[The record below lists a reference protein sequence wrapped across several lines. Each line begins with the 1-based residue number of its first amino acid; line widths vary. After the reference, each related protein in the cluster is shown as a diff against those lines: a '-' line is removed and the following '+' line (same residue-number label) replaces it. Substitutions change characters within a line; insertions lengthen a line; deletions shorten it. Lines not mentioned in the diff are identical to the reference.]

1 MDQITDRV
9 KLEEVPI
16 YKEPEQSLDQYLR
29 SLFGY
34 CVRLHNHVKDYEYL
48 GFSREDA
55 VELFTYL
62 TKNSNEP
69 QYSLMRQ
76 ITMNRVLLE
85 EKGGTLSDASGLVIA
100 GVFSEVERLRFHV
113 KSIKA
118 KTYQDLLIKAM
129 AEYHYMDGLTVN
141 EITDELITSEFMD
154 EYSKDEK
161 KESLLENH
169 RRRIARYVSSFK
181 DFDVI
186 KTESKE

>member
-16 YKEPEQSLDQYLR
+16 YKEPEQSLEQYLR

-34 CVRLHNHVKDYEYL
+34 CVRLHNIVKQYEYL
-48 GFSREDA
+48 GLPRERA

-69 QYSLMRQ
+69 QYCLMRQ
-76 ITMNRVLLE
+76 ITMNRRLLE
-85 EKGGTLSDASGLVIA
+85 EKGGTLRDASGLAIA
-100 GVFSEVERLRFHV
+100 GIFSEVERLKFYV
-113 KSIKA
+113 KSTKA
-118 KTYQDLLIKAM
+118 KTYEDLLIKTL
-129 AEYHYMDGLTVN
+129 AEHYYMDGLTVN
-141 EITDELITSEFMD
+141 EIADELVTSEFLD

-161 KESLLENH
+161 KEPLLENH
-169 RRRIARYVSSFK
+169 RRRIARYVSTFK

-186 KTESKE
+186 VKE